1 MVLLCELAVKQVY
14 WVMTAFKLQYSSL
27 YGVKKAPSIMFT
39 LGQYGI
45 FYSYKLN
52 TLRAHDAF
60 MRHGYKSRIF
70 VHIST
75 HASGM
80 VSAVNAADAILR

>member
-1 MVLLCELAVKQVY
+1 MTNPTECAANRLITTLKDKRSKAYVHVNILTCNLC
-14 WVMTAFKLQYSSL
+14 L
-27 YGVKKAPSIMFT
+27 YVVQGSRWSV
-39 LGQYGI
+39 GI
-45 FYSYKLN
+45 FN

-75 HASGM
+75 HASAI